1 MASTRIFMVGGAAGV
16 LLAASLGVAGAAA
29 SNQPSGSQ
37 LPAPTCRGHAA
48 TIVGT
53 SGSNEIHGTNH
64 RDVIAGLGGNDDIEA
79 RGGNDLVCGGRGN
92 DDMEGNRGAD
102 RLIGNRG
109 FDEAEGGPG
118 NDVCRAEQQSSC

>member
-29 SNQPSGSQ
+29 SGHSNGSELQ
-37 LPAPTCRGHAA
+37 QRMCRGQAA

-53 SGSNEIHGTNH
+53 SGANEIHGTAH
-64 RDVIAGLGGNDDIEA
+64 RDVILGLGGNDDIEA

-92 DDMEGNRGAD
+92 DDMEGNRGND

-118 NDVCRAEQQSSC
+118 NDLCRAEQQQSC